1 VYPPPSPLVAPAGAP
16 DWPRRSLEGSLAA
29 AALTVDSPSLAL
41 TGVPQAP
48 VMPPAATE
56 HRGHLVAPTSGNTD
70 SSADGT
76 PATSSARATA
86 RQRLEG
92 ALREYTRALERAV
105 EDSAEEEAAIL
116 MVDRL
121 HRKLQRHDAETEAL
135 ARLSSFA
142 PPPQIR
148 PAP

>member
-1 VYPPPSPLVAPAGAP
+1 MYTKMKGPFPIILKI
-16 DWPRRSLEGSLAA
+16 
-29 AALTVDSPSLAL
+29 
-41 TGVPQAP
+41 
-48 VMPPAATE
+48 
-56 HRGHLVAPTSGNTD
+56 
-70 SSADGT
+70 SSHV
-76 PATSSARATA
+76 SS
-86 RQRLEG
+86 LEG

-121 HRKLQRHDAETEAL
+121 HRKLQRHDAETKAL